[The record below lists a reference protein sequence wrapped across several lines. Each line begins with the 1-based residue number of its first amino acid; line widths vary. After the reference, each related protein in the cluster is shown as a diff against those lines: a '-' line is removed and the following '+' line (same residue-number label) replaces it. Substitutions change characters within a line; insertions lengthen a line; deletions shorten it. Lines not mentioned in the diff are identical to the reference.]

1 MPTKIPEIASKY
13 IIMNMHKY
21 MFMSFYLYNF
31 YNLEKI
37 KKTLMSNRK
46 AHLSRIYPFKR
57 IHPAIKNSYT
67 ITFNTTENK
76 NKQVR

>member
-1 MPTKIPEIASKY
+1 MPIQIPEIASKY

-21 MFMSFYLYNF
+21 MFMDFYLYNF

-37 KKTLMSNRK
+37 KTTLMSNRK
-46 AHLSRIYPFKR
+46 AHLSRIYLFKR
-57 IHPAIKNSYT
+57 IHLAIKNSYT

-76 NKQVR
+76 NKHVR